1 MSTTYQTS
9 MGGASAFQQ
18 NAQVILGKRT
28 NMLLVKDDVGRA
40 KPATR
45 KLPPKEVAFGK
56 ANIFNG
62 SAADGKYMGKA
73 RNII

>member
-1 MSTTYQTS
+1 M
-9 MGGASAFQQ
+9 
-18 NAQVILGKRT
+18 ILGKRT

-62 SAADGKYMGKA
+62 SAADGKYMAKA